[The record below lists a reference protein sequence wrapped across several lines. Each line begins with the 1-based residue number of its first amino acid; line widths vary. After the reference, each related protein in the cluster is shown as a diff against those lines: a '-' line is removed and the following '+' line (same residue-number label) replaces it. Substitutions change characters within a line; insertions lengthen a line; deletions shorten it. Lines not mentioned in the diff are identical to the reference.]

1 MIIMTIQFNTD
12 KNITGSEELRAPL
25 IALISQELDRFSQHI
40 TRLEVHLSDE
50 NGHKDGPND
59 IRCLLEARL
68 EGRQPI
74 AVTKNANT
82 PERAVE
88 GALEKLTTSLNTIVG
103 RLRNH

>member
-1 MIIMTIQFNTD
+1 MTIQFNTD
-12 KNITGSEELRAPL
+12 KNITASEELRVPL
-25 IALISQELDRFSQHI
+25 IALISEELDRFSQHI

-50 NGHKDGPND
+50 NGPKGGLND

-74 AVTKNANT
+74 VVTKNANT
-82 PERAVE
+82 LEQAVE
-88 GALEKLTTSLNTIVG
+88 GALEKLKTSLNTIVG

>member
-1 MIIMTIQFNTD
+1 MTIQFNTD

-25 IALISQELDRFSQHI
+25 IELISMELDRFSEHI

-50 NGHKDGPND
+50 NGYKDGPND

-74 AVTKNANT
+74 AVTNNANT
-82 PERAVE
+82 HEQAVE

>member
-1 MIIMTIQFNTD
+1 MIIQLNTD
-12 KNITGSEELRAPL
+12 KNITASEELRVPL
-25 IALISQELDRFSQHI
+25 IALISQELDRYSQHI

-50 NGHKDGPND
+50 NGPKDGLND

-74 AVTKNANT
+74 VVTKNANT
-82 PERAVE
+82 LEQAVQ